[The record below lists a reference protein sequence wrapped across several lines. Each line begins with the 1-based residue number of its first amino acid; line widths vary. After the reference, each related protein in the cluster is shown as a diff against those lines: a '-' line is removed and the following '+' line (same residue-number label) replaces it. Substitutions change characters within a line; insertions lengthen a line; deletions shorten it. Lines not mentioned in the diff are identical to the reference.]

1 MRAGAL
7 QLGPRLVQMK
17 TMDAQGGRLAAAA
30 ASVANAVSTLPHH
43 SQRPRRQ
50 DRQYPAAQELVS
62 APTAPSVSH
71 RARVSKRAIRV
82 STPGGP
88 AARLPRG
95 GARS

>member
-1 MRAGAL
+1 
-7 QLGPRLVQMK
+7 MK
-17 TMDAQGGRLAAAA
+17 TMDAQGGRLAAAVA
-30 ASVANAVSTLPHH
+30 TVANAESTPPRH

-50 DRQYPAAQELVS
+50 DRQNPAALELVS
-62 APTAPSVSH
+62 APTAPSVPH
-71 RARVSKRAIRV
+71 RARVSERAIRV